1 MTSTFI
7 KETLVKLKTH
17 IVPHTIILE
26 DFNTP
31 PSLMD
36 RSWKLKLK
44 RYMVKLAEF
53 MKQIRLGDIYRTF
66 YPKTNECPFFSGLHD
81 AFSKIDH
88 TLSHITCRNRYKII
102 EIISCFLLDHHRLR
116 LIFNNNINNWKPTYT
131 WNVYNNL
138 VSDKTVKE
146 EI

>member
-44 RYMVKLAEF
+44 RYTVKLTEF
-53 MKQIRLGDIYRTF
+53 MKQIHLVHIYRTF
-66 YPKTNECPFFSGLHD
+66 YPKTNECPFFSSPHD

-88 TLSHITCRNRYKII
+88 TLSHKTCLNRYKII
-102 EIISCFLLDHHRLR
+102 EIISCFLSDHHRLR
-116 LIFNNNINNWKPTYT
+116 LIFNNNMNN
-131 WNVYNNL
+131 
-138 VSDKTVKE
+138 
-146 EI
+146 

>member
-44 RYMVKLAEF
+44 RYMVKLTEF
-53 MKQIRLGDIYRTF
+53 MKQIHLVHIYRTF
-66 YPKTNECPFFSGLHD
+66 SSKTNEYHFSAPHD

-88 TLSHITCRNRYKII
+88 TLSHKTCLNRYKII
-102 EIISCFLLDHHRLR
+102 EIISCFLSDHHRLTST
-116 LIFNNNINNWKPTYT
+116 II
-131 WNVYNNL
+131 
-138 VSDKTVKE
+138 
-146 EI
+146 

>member
-88 TLSHITCRNRYKII
+88 TLSHKTCLNRYKII
-102 EIISCFLLDHHRLR
+102 EIISCFLSDHHRLTST
-116 LIFNNNINNWKPTYT
+116 II
-131 WNVYNNL
+131 
-138 VSDKTVKE
+138 
-146 EI
+146 